1 MATEFKTE
9 FAPAERAS
17 LAIIEEQ
24 VEIFLNNKTIKEMA
38 NSIPNLLL
46 ILNKERQIVYANRNF
61 TSFLQLNGYKEV
73 IGKRMG
79 EAVNCAHS
87 RGKGGCGTTQFCSK
101 CGAVNAIL
109 ESQNDIQSIKECR
122 IMTVDHEALDFLVV
136 ATPYHVNEEMFT
148 IFTLSDIG
156 DEKRRQTLERIFF
169 HDVLNTAGGIFGLS
183 EIIPMVEDP
192 NEQKELL
199 EDMHTSSSTLIDEIK
214 SQRQLS
220 EAERGELDLE
230 YSEVSSLN
238 ILTTLSGI
246 YTRHS
251 IIENRKIV
259 VENSNDIIFYTD
271 KVLVKRVLGNM
282 IKNALEASA
291 NDGTVTVG
299 ASEKDDKVI
308 FSVHN
313 TTFIPKDI
321 QLQLFKRSFSTKGS
335 GRGIGTYSIK
345 LFGEKFLK
353 GKVWFE
359 SSEEAGT
366 TFFIE
371 LFSNPV

>member
-1 MATEFKTE
+1 MAKQFETE
-9 FAPAERAS
+9 FAPEERS
-17 LAIIEEQ
+17 PLAILEKHA
-24 VEIFLNNKTIKEMA
+24 EIFLGSKVIVDMA

-46 ILNKERQIVYANRNF
+46 ILNKERQIVFANKNF
-61 TSFLQLNGYKEV
+61 ISLLQLNGIRDV
-73 IGKRMG
+73 IGKRLG
-79 EAVNCAHS
+79 EAVNCLHS
-87 RGKGGCGTTQFCSK
+87 TGEGGCGTTQFCSK

-109 ESQNDIQSIKECR
+109 KSQKGVQSANECR
-122 IMTVDHEALDFLVV
+122 IMTVDHDAFDFFVV
-136 ATPYHVNEEMFT
+136 ATPYYVDEEMFT

-156 DEKRRQTLERIFF
+156 NEKRRQTLERIFF

-183 EIIPMVEDP
+183 EIIPLAEDP

-220 EAERGELDLE
+220 EAERGELELE
-230 YSEVSSLN
+230 YSEVSSLD
-238 ILTTLSGI
+238 ILTVLSGI

-259 VENSNDIIFYTD
+259 VENSNDIIFYSD

-282 IKNALEASA
+282 IKNALEASTS
-291 NDGTVTVG
+291 DGTVTVE
-299 ASEKDDKVI
+299 ATEKEDKVI

-313 TTFIPKDI
+313 TTFIPKDV

-335 GRGIGTYSIK
+335 GRGLGTYSIK

-366 TFFIE
+366 TFFFE
-371 LFSNPV
+371 LPSKRV